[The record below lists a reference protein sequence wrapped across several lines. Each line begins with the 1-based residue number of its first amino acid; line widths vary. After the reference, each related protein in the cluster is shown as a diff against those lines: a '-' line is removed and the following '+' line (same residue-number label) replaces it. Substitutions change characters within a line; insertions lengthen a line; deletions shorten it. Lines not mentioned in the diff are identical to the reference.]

1 MGKLRNKH
9 WRENEKHGC
18 EAVLGAALFVA
29 AAAAAFTVGEAAV
42 AEGTDPFA
50 NAPGVSAN
58 QRRKVRC

>member
-29 AAAAAFTVGEAAV
+29 VAAAA
-42 AEGTDPFA
+42 EGTGPFA

-58 QRRKVRC
+58 ERRKVRC